1 MIQKYIILLDKYL
14 QNQLSYEEQLNFEY
28 TIANNIRLSEQLK
41 SSTSLPEKTFI
52 RMYNSIKEKV
62 KYQIQEAS

>member
-14 QNQLSYEEQLNFEY
+14 QNQLSYKEQLNFEY

-41 SSTSLPEKTFI
+41 SSSALPEKTFI
-52 RMYNSIKEKV
+52 KMYTAIKEKV
-62 KYQIQEAS
+62 KYQMQEAS

>member
-52 RMYNSIKEKV
+52 RMYNAIKEKV

>member
-52 RMYNSIKEKV
+52 RIYNAIKEKV